1 MKSTIKFF
9 LVVVLFCSTAFA
21 EGNMGSGGL
30 GDDGN
35 MGSGGKTCQINCSN
49 DDQEDNEDDSDE
61 SDNLI
66 LDLVQDYLFSIFG

>member
-9 LVVVLFCSTAFA
+9 LVIVLFCSTAFA
-21 EGNMGSGGL
+21 EGNMGSGGI

-35 MGSGGKTCQINCSN
+35 MGSGGKTCQTNCSN

-66 LDLVQDYLFSIFG
+66 LDFVQDYLFSIFG